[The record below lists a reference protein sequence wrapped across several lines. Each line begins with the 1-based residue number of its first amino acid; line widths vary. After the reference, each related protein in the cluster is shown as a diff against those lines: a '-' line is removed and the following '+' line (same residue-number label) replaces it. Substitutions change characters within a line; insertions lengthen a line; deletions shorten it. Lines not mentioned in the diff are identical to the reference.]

1 MKKTLALASM
11 ALLLATAACG
21 TKNEQTTTVPGVGS
35 VTTTQEGDATKVHL
49 TGPQGQQA
57 TVATSQEGGGTQVQV
72 QVPGGSL
79 DIRTGGSGGPVQVVA
94 SGSPEPAGA
103 EDSEEHGDEVA
114 SDGGETSVQAAPGVD
129 PDDFQVP
136 FYPGAKVVGGGSTE
150 TTGMDGKSLKVA
162 SAQLVTS
169 DPVDKVVAFYAD
181 KVQGGNKVDTTVEGQ
196 RTVIF
201 APLNPLKG
209 TTMTVVGQKDGTTKI
224 TLASQGT

>member
-35 VTTTQEGDATKVHL
+35 VTTTQEGDRTKVQV
-49 TGPQGQQA
+49 TGPKGQQA

-94 SGSPEPAGA
+94 SGSPLPAGA
-103 EDSEEHGDEVA
+103 EDEAGEEGA
-114 SDGGETSVQAAPGVD
+114 SAGEEADVQAAPGVE
-129 PDDFQVP
+129 PEDFQIP

-181 KVQGGNKVDTTVEGQ
+181 KVQGVNKVDSTVDGQ
-196 RTVIF
+196 RTVIY
-201 APLNPLKG
+201 APFNPLKG